1 MHKQSIIN
9 TLLVDDEP
17 AAIEGLRLR
26 LQAFPQIRI
35 IGEAHSVAEALTVI
49 NNQLPELIF
58 LDIEMPGQSGF
69 ELIRHLQPEL
79 CPAIIFVTAFHQ
91 YAVKAFEVRALDYL
105 LKPVK
110 LERLAEAITRVSE
123 FAVSRA
129 GKAQMLQAI
138 ADITEQNRALS
149 GSVSGSV
156 PGSTAG
162 TIQSSATSSV
172 TSPVKSTIKSAAL
185 PATKATANHTAAS
198 ADSAQAIE
206 PQYCIERQKLVI
218 QDGRSPIQLIP
229 YQDIIWIDAAGDYM
243 CVHTEAETYVMRAR
257 LKSLIDERL
266 PDVFVRIHKSTVVN
280 LTYIEQ
286 LLPLGNT
293 EYKAILNNKKV
304 LKVSRTYARALKLR
318 LLA

>member
-1 MHKQSIIN
+1 MFKHNIIN

-26 LQAFPQIRI
+26 LQAFPQIHI
-35 IGEAHSVAEALTVI
+35 MGEAHSVAEALTLI
-49 NNQLPELIF
+49 NNQQPALIF
-58 LDIEMPGQSGF
+58 LDIDMPGQSGF

-138 ADITEQNRALS
+138 ADIKAQNLQGADTNLS
-149 GSVSGSV
+149 A
-156 PGSTAG
+156 PKTA
-162 TIQSSATSSV
+162 AH
-172 TSPVKSTIKSAAL
+172 
-185 PATKATANHTAAS
+185 HTAAH
-198 ADSAQAIE
+198 AGSAQAIE
-206 PQYCIERQKLVI
+206 PQYCIEQQKLVI

-229 YQDIIWIDAAGDYM
+229 YQDILWIDAAGDYM
-243 CVHTEAETYVMRAR
+243 CVHTRLDTYVMRAR
-257 LKSLIDERL
+257 LKSLINERL
-266 PDVFVRIHKSTVVN
+266 PDVFVQIHKSTVVN

-293 EYKAILNNKKV
+293 EYKAILHNKKV

-318 LLA
+318 LLG

>member
-1 MHKQSIIN
+1 MFKQNIIN

-26 LQAFPQIRI
+26 LQAFPQIHI
-35 IGEAHSVAEALTVI
+35 MGEAHSVAEALALI
-49 NNQLPELIF
+49 NNQQPELIF
-58 LDIEMPGQSGF
+58 LDIDMPGHSGF
-69 ELIRHLQPEL
+69 ELIRHLQPEQ

-110 LERLAEAITRVSE
+110 LERLAEAIARVSE

-138 ADITEQNRALS
+138 ADIKAQNLQGSDTNLS
-149 GSVSGSV
+149 A
-156 PGSTAG
+156 P
-162 TIQSSATSSV
+162 
-172 TSPVKSTIKSAAL
+172 KAA
-185 PATKATANHTAAS
+185 AHHTAAH
-198 ADSAQAIE
+198 ADSAQVIE
-206 PQYCIERQKLVI
+206 PQYCIEQQKLVI

-229 YQDIIWIDAAGDYM
+229 YQDILWIDAAGDYM
-243 CVHTEAETYVMRAR
+243 CVHTRLDTYVMRAR
-257 LKSLIDERL
+257 LKSLINERL
-266 PDVFVRIHKSTVVN
+266 PDVFVQIHKSTVVN

-293 EYKAILNNKKV
+293 EYKAILHNKKV

-318 LLA
+318 LLG

>member
-26 LQAFPQIRI
+26 LQAFPQIHI
-35 IGEAHSVAEALTVI
+35 IGEAHSVAEALTLI
-49 NNQLPELIF
+49 NNQQLELIF
-58 LDIEMPGQSGF
+58 LDIDMPGQSGF

-110 LERLAEAITRVSE
+110 LERLVEAITRVSE

-138 ADITEQNRALS
+138 ADITEQNRAES
-149 GSVSGSV
+149 GSM
-156 PGSTAG
+156 PGSEPSSVAG
-162 TIQSSATSSV
+162 AV
-172 TSPVKSTIKSAAL
+172 TSPAL
-185 PATKATANHTAAS
+185 PATKAT

-243 CVHTEAETYVMRAR
+243 CVHTQSETYVMRAR
-257 LKSLIDERL
+257 LKSLINERL
-266 PDVFVRIHKSTVVN
+266 PDVFVQIHKSTVVN

-293 EYKAILNNKKV
+293 EYKAILHNKKM

-318 LLA
+318 LLG

>member
-1 MHKQSIIN
+1 MSPKNWQAGQTLNKARIIN

-26 LQAFPQIRI
+26 LQAFPQIQI
-35 IGEAHSVAEALTVI
+35 IGEAHSVAEALTLI
-49 NNQLPELIF
+49 NNQQPELIF
-58 LDIEMPGQSGF
+58 LDIDMPGQSGF

-123 FAVSRA
+123 FAANRA

-138 ADITEQNRALS
+138 ADIKAQNLPLS
-149 GSVSGSV
+149 DSSVS
-156 PGSTAG
+156 
-162 TIQSSATSSV
+162 
-172 TSPVKSTIKSAAL
+172 
-185 PATKATANHTAAS
+185 ATKATANHTAANHTAAS

-243 CVHTEAETYVMRAR
+243 CVHTQFDTYVMRAR
-257 LKSLIDERL
+257 LKSLINERL
-266 PDVFVRIHKSTVVN
+266 PDVFVQIHKSTVVN